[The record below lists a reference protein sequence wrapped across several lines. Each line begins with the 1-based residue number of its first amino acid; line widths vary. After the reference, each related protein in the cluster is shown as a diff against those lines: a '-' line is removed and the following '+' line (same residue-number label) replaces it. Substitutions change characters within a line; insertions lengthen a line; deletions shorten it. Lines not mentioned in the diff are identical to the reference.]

1 MRRMKRVLALGM
13 AVLMCMGL
21 TACAKDFDAA
31 GYTKA
36 VLDANYHAKYEKY
49 ADYRKISKSDAK
61 KEITESLKEQIT
73 NAFSGMDVSD
83 AMMKKYIKVAD
94 KAYDLADFTV
104 KEAKKQD
111 DDSYVVT
118 VAVKPSDVFS
128 KSSNYVN
135 DIAEEYQNQGLDPT
149 QPDVMM
155 DILMESLNRA
165 IKANTYGDETT
176 LEVHVTQDKEGAYG
190 IEDSEMQTIEATLF
204 PGE

>member
-1 MRRMKRVLALGM
+1 MEKMKRVLALGM

-21 TACAKDFDAA
+21 TACGKDFDAA

-36 VLDANYHAKYEKY
+36 ALDANYHAQYDKY
-49 ADYRKISKSDAK
+49 ADYRGISKSDAE
-61 KEITESLKEQIT
+61 KEVTDGMKEQIAS
-73 NAFSGMDVSD
+73 AFDGMDVTD
-83 AMMKKYIKVAD
+83 AMMDKYIEVAD

-118 VAVKPSDVFS
+118 VAIKPSDVFS
-128 KSSNYVN
+128 NSSNYVN
-135 DIAEEYQNQGLDPT
+135 DIATEYANQGLDPT
-149 QPDVMM
+149 QSDVLM
-155 DILMESLNRA
+155 DVLVESLNRA

-176 LEVHVTQDKEGAYG
+176 LEVHVTQDKDGAYG
-190 IEDSEMQTIEATLF
+190 IEDSQMQTLEETMF

>member
-1 MRRMKRVLALGM
+1 MEKMKRVLALGM

-21 TACAKDFDAA
+21 TACGKDFDAA

-36 VLDANYHAKYEKY
+36 ALDANYHAQYDKY
-49 ADYRKISKSDAK
+49 ADYRGISKSDAE
-61 KEITESLKEQIT
+61 KEVTDGMKEQIAS
-73 NAFSGMDVSD
+73 AFDGMDVTD
-83 AMMKKYIKVAD
+83 AMMDKYIEVAD

-118 VAVKPSDVFS
+118 VAIKPSDVFS
-128 KSSNYVN
+128 NSSNYVN
-135 DIAEEYQNQGLDPT
+135 DIATEYANQGLDLT
-149 QPDVMM
+149 QPDVLM
-155 DILMESLNRA
+155 DVLVESLNRA

-176 LEVHVTQDKEGAYG
+176 LEVHVTQDKDGAYG
-190 IEDSEMQTIEATLF
+190 IEDSQMQTLEETMF

>member
-1 MRRMKRVLALGM
+1 MKKMKRALALGM

-21 TACAKDFDAA
+21 TACGKDFDAA

-36 VLDANYHAKYEKY
+36 ALDANYHAQYDKY
-49 ADYRKISKSDAK
+49 ADYRGISKSDAE
-61 KEITESLKEQIT
+61 KEVTDGMKEQIAS
-73 NAFSGMDVSD
+73 AFDGMDVTD
-83 AMMKKYIKVAD
+83 AMMDKYIEVAD

-118 VAVKPSDVFS
+118 VAIKPSDVFS
-128 KSSNYVN
+128 NSSNYVN
-135 DIAEEYQNQGLDPT
+135 DIATEYANQGLDPT
-149 QPDVMM
+149 QPDVLM
-155 DILMESLNRA
+155 DVLVESLNRA

-176 LEVHVTQDKEGAYG
+176 LEVHVTQDKDGAYG
-190 IEDSEMQTIEATLF
+190 IEDSQMQTLEETMF